1 MTNMKFAHNLVA
13 VTFGA
18 GCVGLWVVM
27 RLLLMLQRAH
37 PFPQMGDGGGKLAPG
52 AFEEFCF
59 GHAFWLPFFALPA
72 LGYALFVTFRERA
85 TVESLCVF
93 GSVLAFAFTVLMFT
107 VAFACMII
115 WIPLY
120 D

>member
-1 MTNMKFAHNLVA
+1 MRFAYNLVA
-13 VTFGA
+13 VTFGT
-18 GCVGLWVVM
+18 GCVGLWMVM

-37 PFPQMGDGGGKLAPG
+37 PFPQIGDRGGKLAPG

-59 GHAFWLPFFALPA
+59 SHAAWLPFLVLPA
-72 LGYALFVTFRERA
+72 LGYSLFVTFRGKA

-93 GSVLAFAFTVLMFT
+93 GSVLALVFTILMFT
-107 VAFACMII
+107 VAFACMVI